1 MGEVKIEAEYRNNPQ
16 LQKLAQ
22 ALLSIARRQVAAG
35 TAENASVT
43 NPSKVKPEAGK
54 DAA

>member
-1 MGEVKIEAEYRNNPQ
+1 MGEIKIEAEYRQNPQ
-16 LQKLAQ
+16 LQKLAR

-35 TAENASVT
+35 AVKDASVT
-43 NPSKVKPEAGK
+43 NPPVAKPQPDK